1 MSFRFYTNVI
11 SQASRTIAAG
21 IFIVGLVLIGFGF
34 MIYLLPR
41 FFATL
46 AAVVFFVTGAGCG
59 ITAVKI
65 FLAQKKLDRLNS
77 DDSQR
82 HRKNVQIRTEEHYD
96 I

>member
-1 MSFRFYTNVI
+1 MSFRVYTNAI

-34 MIYLLPR
+34 MIYLLPK

-46 AAVVFFVTGAGCG
+46 AAVVFFVTGTGCG

>member
-21 IFIVGLVLIGFGF
+21 IFIAGLVLIGFGF
-34 MIYLLPR
+34 MIYLLPK

-46 AAVVFFVTGAGCG
+46 AAVIFFVSGAGCG

-82 HRKNVQIRTEEHYD
+82 YRKNVQIHTEEHFD